1 MTDETTPALA
11 DPPIHQC
18 PRPGSAIMPCC
29 GRTPFE
35 VPRVDGLTTEQYLV
49 TCGELTD
56 EDWQVWHA
64 IHTVRINR
72 AFDLAADSF
81 TTAVQPFLNAF
92 IVAADAI
99 VTSLAEAYQL
109 SIEKPSAR
117 RRRMKGARNAA
128 EHSQPWAPGVITKK
142 SRKR

>member
-1 MTDETTPALA
+1 MIA

-18 PRPGSAIMPCC
+18 PDAGSAIMPCC
-29 GRTPFE
+29 GRTPFD
-35 VPRVDGLTTEQYLV
+35 VPRGDGLTTLPDLV

-56 EDWQVWHA
+56 EDWQIWHA
-64 IHTVRINR
+64 IHVVRIDR

-81 TTAVQPFLNAF
+81 TTAVQPFMNAF
-92 IVAADAI
+92 VVAAEAI
-99 VTSLAEAYQL
+99 VTALAEAYQL

-117 RRRMKGARNAA
+117 RRRMKAARNAA

>member
-1 MTDETTPALA
+1 MTDTETTPALA
-11 DPPIHQC
+11 DPPMHQC

-64 IHTVRINR
+64 IHSRRLGLELIGSR
-72 AFDLAADSF
+72 WYSPSFLRRCFCSECEDLLE
-81 TTAVQPFLNAF
+81 QLNATRAQF
-92 IVAADAI
+92 EDGDD
-99 VTSLAEAYQL
+99 E
-109 SIEKPSAR
+109 R
-117 RRRMKGARNAA
+117 
-128 EHSQPWAPGVITKK
+128 
-142 SRKR
+142 